1 MTTYHITL
9 RDRETQTVL
18 AVNRE
23 PPRRAEISPYWRL
36 RLANVAYLRRASLA
50 SCAVIAEQRHRRAV
64 ASDDFHIHSI

>member
-23 PPRRAEISPYWRL
+23 PPQPDGFSPYGDG
-36 RLANVAYLRRASLA
+36 RRQHLIRYPS
-50 SCAVIAEQRHRRAV
+50 
-64 ASDDFHIHSI
+64 SDA